1 VPNADDGLPPNGPAL
16 QQAFEA
22 LVAILNE
29 RQIRYAIIGG
39 LAVLQHTR
47 ARTTD
52 DVDALLAVAQ
62 TAMPGLFESL
72 RDRGF
77 SIEMPRNI
85 RELRDEGLT
94 SFRFKDVMID
104 LMRPLIP
111 AFTHILDRAV
121 TSQVLGRD
129 VSVAS
134 AEGLIVAKLIAMRP
148 QDQSDICDLL
158 AAYAGNLDLKF
169 IRGEMDDFTT
179 VDDARRAW
187 FENCVRQASRLRG

>member
-1 VPNADDGLPPNGPAL
+1 MPNADDGLPQSGPAL

-52 DVDALLAVAQ
+52 DVDALLAVPQ

-72 RDRGF
+72 RDGGF
-77 SIEMPRNI
+77 SVEMARNI

-94 SFRFKDVMID
+94 SLRFKDVMID

-111 AFTHILDRAV
+111 AYTHILDRAI

-134 AEGLIVAKLIAMRP
+134 AEGLIVSKLIAMRP

-158 AAYAGNLDLKF
+158 AAFAGNLDFEF
-169 IRGEMDDFTT
+169 IRAEMDDFTT
-179 VDDARRAW
+179 SDDARREW
-187 FENCVRQASRLRG
+187 FENCVRHALRL

>member
-29 RQIRYAIIGG
+29 RHIRYAIIGG

-52 DVDALLAVAQ
+52 DVDALLAVPQ

-72 RDRGF
+72 RDGGF
-77 SIEMPRNI
+77 SVEMARNI

-94 SFRFKDVMID
+94 SLRFKDVMID

-111 AFTHILDRAV
+111 AFNHILDRAV

-169 IRGEMDDFTT
+169 IRAEMDDFTT
-179 VDDARRAW
+179 SDDARRAW
-187 FENCVRQASRLRG
+187 FENCVRQASRLPG

>member
-1 VPNADDGLPPNGPAL
+1 
-16 QQAFEA
+16 
-22 LVAILNE
+22 VAILNE
-29 RQIRYAIIGG
+29 RRIRYAIIDG

-52 DVDALLAVAQ
+52 DVDALLAVPQ
-62 TAMPGLFESL
+62 MAMPGLFESL
-72 RDRGF
+72 REGGF
-77 SIEMPRNI
+77 SVEMSRNI

-94 SFRFKDVMID
+94 TLRFQDVMID

-111 AFTHILDRAV
+111 AYTHILDRAV

-158 AAYAGNLDLKF
+158 AA
-169 IRGEMDDFTT
+169 
-179 VDDARRAW
+179 
-187 FENCVRQASRLRG
+187 